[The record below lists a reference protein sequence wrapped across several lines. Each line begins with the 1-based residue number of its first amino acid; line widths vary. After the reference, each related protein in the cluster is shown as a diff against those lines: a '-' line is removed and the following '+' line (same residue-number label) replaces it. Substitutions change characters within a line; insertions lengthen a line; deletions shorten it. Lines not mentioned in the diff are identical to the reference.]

1 MHVGRRVVGM
11 SHALSGT
18 AHPNSN
24 AKIQLFS
31 AYDSFLSKLRTTSIL
46 LLKCS
51 LLSNGTS

>member
-1 MHVGRRVVGM
+1 MLVGRRVAGT

-18 AHPNSN
+18 ALPNSN

-31 AYDSFLSKLRTTSIL
+31 AYDSFLSKLRTVIIL
-46 LLKCS
+46 SLKCS